1 MVRVGRFLEILHVA
15 ARTRRGRQV
24 VVAISVTIAALQ
36 LGVSTRNREAHGSMI
51 EARRLPRGCV
61 VAVLTCLWESKRN
74 VIRIRGF
81 LERRHVTPDTV
92 GGRPFVLATHVA
104 TQAVERGMGS
114 GQGVTSHLQVIET
127 RAEPGRDGMA
137 LLASTRKPRSEM
149 VRRCG
154 LLISSR
160 MAGIAFKRESL
171 KLSNRSTFMTVVAL
185 QGSVTAD

>member
-1 MVRVGRFLEILHVA
+1 M
-15 ARTRRGRQV
+15 
-24 VVAISVTIAALQ
+24 TIAALQ

-51 EARRLPRGCV
+51 EARGLPRVCA
-61 VAVLTCLWESKRN
+61 VAVLACLWESKRN
-74 VIRIRGF
+74 MIRIRGF

-104 TQAVERGMGS
+104 TQAVECGMGS

-127 RAEPGRDGMA
+127 HAEPGRDGMA

-154 LLISSR
+154 LLVSSG

-171 KLSNRSTFMTVVAL
+171 KLSNRGAFVTVVAL
-185 QGSVTAD
+185 QRRVTAD